1 VRREGSLL
9 RFILKKSAK
18 ASGSKKSSAGPTN
31 SATVITLDPRVIQR
45 ALNQTLKTLNNP
57 EYRQQLTKLTQ
68 MSIANSLQTFQRLS
82 TLSTRLSSMDSE
94 TMSEVVEGS
103 IDDLTRALLQ
113 FNSDQ
118 LVLLQKLSARTL
130 EILDAKARQK

>member
-1 VRREGSLL
+1 LL
-9 RFILKKSAK
+9 ADFCLKKSRK
-18 ASGSKKSSAGPTN
+18 ASDSKSSAGPAPRAN
-31 SATVITLDPRVIQR
+31 VIEIDPRVVQR
-45 ALNQTLKTLNNP
+45 ALNQAVKTLTNP
-57 EYRQQLTKLTQ
+57 EYQQQMTKLTQ
-68 MSIANSLQTFQRLS
+68 SSIVNSLQTVQRLS
-82 TLSTRLSSMDSE
+82 TLSTKLSKMDSE

-130 EILDAKARQK
+130 EILDAQAREK

>member
-1 VRREGSLL
+1 M
-9 RFILKKSAK
+9 KKSAK
-18 ASGSKKSSAGPTN
+18 ATGAKSGAGPTN
-31 SATVITLDPRVIQR
+31 RATVINIDPRVIQR
-45 ALNQTLKTLNNP
+45 ALNQALKTLNNP
-57 EYRQQLTKLTQ
+57 EYQQQLTKLTQ

-94 TMSEVVEGS
+94 TMSEIVEGS

-118 LVLLQKLSARTL
+118 LVLLQRLSARTL
-130 EILDAKARQK
+130 EILDAQARQK

>member
-1 VRREGSLL
+1 VRRDGSRL

-18 ASGSKKSSAGPTN
+18 ASGSKSDAGPTN
-31 SATVITLDPRVIQR
+31 RATVINIDPRVIQR

-57 EYRQQLTKLTQ
+57 EYQQQLTKLTQ
-68 MSIANSLQTFQRLS
+68 MSIANSIQTFQRLS

-94 TMSEVVEGS
+94 TMSEIVEGS

-118 LVLLQKLSARTL
+118 LVLLQRLSARTL
-130 EILDAKARQK
+130 EILDAQARQK

>member
-1 VRREGSLL
+1 
-9 RFILKKSAK
+9 LKKSAK
-18 ASGSKKSSAGPTN
+18 ASGSKSDAGPTN
-31 SATVITLDPRVIQR
+31 RATVINIDPRVIQR

-57 EYRQQLTKLTQ
+57 EYQQQLTKLTQ
-68 MSIANSLQTFQRLS
+68 MSIANSIQTFQRLS

-94 TMSEVVEGS
+94 TMSEIVEGS

-118 LVLLQKLSARTL
+118 LVLLQRLSARTL
-130 EILDAKARQK
+130 EILDAQARQK

>member
-1 VRREGSLL
+1 M
-9 RFILKKSAK
+9 KKSAK
-18 ASGSKKSSAGPTN
+18 ASGSKSDAGPTN
-31 SATVITLDPRVIQR
+31 RATVINIDPRVIQR

-57 EYRQQLTKLTQ
+57 EYQQQLTKLTQ
-68 MSIANSLQTFQRLS
+68 MSIANSIQTFQRLS

-94 TMSEVVEGS
+94 TMSEIVEGS

-118 LVLLQKLSARTL
+118 LVLLQRLSARTL
-130 EILDAKARQK
+130 EILDAQARQK

>member
-1 VRREGSLL
+1 M
-9 RFILKKSAK
+9 KKSRK
-18 ASGSKKSSAGPTN
+18 ASDSKGGPGPSPST
-31 SATVITLDPRVIQR
+31 TVINLDPRVIQR

-57 EYRQQLTKLTQ
+57 EYQQQLTKLTQ

-94 TMSEVVEGS
+94 TMSEIVEGS

-118 LVLLQKLSARTL
+118 LVLLQRLSARTL
-130 EILDAKARQK
+130 EILDAQARQK

>member
-1 VRREGSLL
+1 MRRDGSRL

-18 ASGSKKSSAGPTN
+18 ASGSKSDAGPTN
-31 SATVITLDPRVIQR
+31 RATVINIDPRVIQR

-57 EYRQQLTKLTQ
+57 EYQQQLTKLTQ
-68 MSIANSLQTFQRLS
+68 MSIANSIQTFQRLS

-94 TMSEVVEGS
+94 TMSEIVEGS

-118 LVLLQKLSARTL
+118 LVLLQRLSARTL
-130 EILDAKARQK
+130 EILDAQARQK